1 MRDRRGY
8 EIFSSGEIGRAH
20 VAAHRFLDARRHVA
34 GREFLGRWLALHAD
48 DGPRWVHLQWH
59 LLVFELGEGNWRAAH
74 RRFVQSILPHTQS
87 SDRAVTDGP
96 QALLRLC
103 WAAPSGTRLGWKR
116 IAQAAVARLARDGR
130 PFRVLHD
137 LVAAAGARDLGA
149 IDWWLKRKGEAAPP
163 GLKAA
168 AIGLYAFS
176 TRDDVVAVR
185 RLSEA
190 LPHLSNW
197 GGSEAQ
203 NELFH
208 EMLRVARRRRDGER
222 SFRGSQCLTG
232 PTPNGSRA
240 LGQEDAA

>member
-1 MRDRRGY
+1 MRDARGY
-8 EIFSSGEIGRAH
+8 PVFSSGELGRAH
-20 VAAHRFLDARRHVA
+20 VAAHRFLDARRYTD
-34 GREFLGRWLALHAD
+34 GRRFLERWLARHAD

-59 LLVFELGEGNWRAAH
+59 MLVFELGEGDWSAAH
-74 RRFVQSILPHTQS
+74 PRFVQSILPHAQS
-87 SDRAVTDGP
+87 SDRAVTDAP

-103 WAAPSGTRLGWKR
+103 WAAPTETRLCWR
-116 IAQAAVARLARDGR
+116 QIARPAVARLARDGH

-137 LVAAAGARDLGA
+137 LLAAAGARDLGA
-149 IDWWLKRKGEAAPP
+149 IDWWSKRKGGAAPP

-168 AIGLYAFS
+168 AAGLRAFS
-176 TRDDVVAVR
+176 TRDDVVAVQ

-222 SFRGSQCLTG
+222 SFRGSKCLT
-232 PTPNGSRA
+232 RA
-240 LGQEDAA
+240 DTVAVVRRPPLAE